1 MVMVSVVEGEVW
13 PLEAKVPTADTPR
26 WSLQYGGST
35 ASVVVGRRTLVADA
49 GRFSGHDR
57 LSRTYLAILA

>member
-13 PLEAKVPTADTPR
+13 PLEAKVPADTPR

-57 LSRTYLAILA
+57 LSRTNLAILA

>member
-13 PLEAKVPTADTPR
+13 PLEAKVPRPTHRDGR
-26 WSLQYGGST
+26 CQYGGSM

-49 GRFSGHDR
+49 DRFSGHDR
-57 LSRTYLAILA
+57 LSRTHLAILA